1 MERPRDEYLDR
12 FLEQSSAMQ
21 DILRRRE
28 LQQSNQTYIVD
39 GTNVNLEVLIV
50 EALVV
55 QAQVNAMLSQAIDEL
70 AERSREAEIR

>member
-12 FLEQSSAMQ
+12 FLAQSTALQ

-28 LQQSNQTYIVD
+28 LQQWNQTYIVD
-39 GTNVNLEVLIV
+39 GTNVDLEALII

-70 AERSREAEIR
+70 AENKEAEIR

>member
-12 FLEQSSAMQ
+12 FLAQSTALQ

-39 GTNVNLEVLIV
+39 GTNVNLEALII
-50 EALVV
+50 EALAL

-70 AERSREAEIR
+70 AENKEA

>member
-12 FLEQSSAMQ
+12 FLAQSTALQ

-28 LQQSNQTYIVD
+28 LQQWNQTYIVD
-39 GTNVNLEVLIV
+39 GTNVDLEALII

-70 AERSREAEIR
+70 AENKEADIR